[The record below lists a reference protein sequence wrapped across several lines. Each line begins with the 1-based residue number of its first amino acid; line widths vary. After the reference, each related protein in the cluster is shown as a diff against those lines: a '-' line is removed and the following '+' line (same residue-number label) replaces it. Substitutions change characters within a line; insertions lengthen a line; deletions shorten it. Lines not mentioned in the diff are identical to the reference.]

1 MSHAQAVADN
11 PDYKWWVLGIVMIGT
26 LMGALD
32 SSIVNVSIPRIMAD
46 FGSSVDD
53 IEWVVTGYMLAFS
66 TLMPLTTWMRDRV
79 GHKSLFIASLFV
91 FTLGS
96 LLCGMAWNLPS
107 LIVAR
112 VIQALGGGAITP
124 TGMAMIAEVFPQNE
138 RGKAMGYWGVGVI
151 VGPAFGPTLGGY
163 LTQTLGWRSIFLINL
178 PIGIAGMLL
187 ASKVL
192 FADKPHASQSKP
204 FDFWGFGFLSA
215 FLVAFLLGLSKGEHE
230 GWTSVYILTC
240 AIVSLLGFVGF
251 LLVELQIPNPIVEL
265 SLFKSSVFSVC
276 MVVTVVRSV
285 ALYGGVFLLPLF
297 LQNQMGFDETQSG
310 LLMLPG
316 SLVIGLFMPISGK
329 ISDRTG
335 PRTLTIVGLIG
346 VALFMYMYRNM
357 DINMSVMDVINP
369 TLVRGFGIGLLIAP
383 VMAAALNSVPT
394 QKAGAASAMLNLLQ
408 QVGGSLGIAVLAT
421 VLSHRTRFHLNVI
434 GSAVHSGSPAFQAAF
449 GRTLHHALR
458 LGYSHVEAGQV
469 AASLVGAKIAQSA
482 TVLAFQDSFLVGA
495 GIVAIAILP
504 SLLLPASIS
513 GHAELDLSAME

>member
-1 MSHAQAVADN
+1 MSHAEAVSQN

-66 TLMPLTTWMRDRV
+66 TLMPLTAWFRDRV
-79 GHKSLFIASLFV
+79 GHKSLYIASLFV

-96 LLCGMAWNLPS
+96 VLCGFAWNLPS

-112 VIQALGGGAITP
+112 VIQAFGGGAITP
-124 TGMAMIAEVFPQNE
+124 TGMAMIAEVFSPKE

-178 PIGIAGMLL
+178 PIGIAGMML
-187 ASKVL
+187 AAKVL

-230 GWTSVYILTC
+230 GWTSAYIITC
-240 AIVSLLGFVGF
+240 AIIALIGAVGF
-251 LLVELQIPNPIVEL
+251 LLVETQILNPIVEL

-276 MVVTVVRSV
+276 MLVTAVRSV
-285 ALYGGVFLLPLF
+285 ALFGGIFLLPLF
-297 LQNQMGFDETQSG
+297 LQQQMGFDETRSG
-310 LLMLPG
+310 LILLPG

-335 PRTLTIVGLIG
+335 PRTLTIVGLLG
-346 VALFMYMYRNM
+346 VALFMFMYRNM
-357 DINMSVMDVINP
+357 DINMSVWDVIAP

-383 VMAAALNSVPT
+383 VMAAAMNAVPNH
-394 QKAGAASAMLNLLQ
+394 KAGAASSLLNLIQ
-408 QVGGSLGIAVLAT
+408 QVGGSLGIAILAT
-421 VLSHRTRFHLNVI
+421 VLSHRAHFHMNI
-434 GSAVHSGSPAFQAAF
+434 MGSALESSSSSFRAAT
-449 GRTLHHALR
+449 GRMFHHALS
-458 LGYSHVEAGQV
+458 LGYTHAESRKIAAG
-469 AASLVGAKIAQSA
+469 LVTKTLAQSA
-482 TVLAFQDSFLVGA
+482 VVSAFQDAFLVGA
-495 GIVAIAILP
+495 MIVAAAVLP
-504 SLLLPASIS
+504 SLLLPKASS
-513 GHAELDLSAME
+513 GHTEVDLSAME